1 MDTVSRVYTLINE
14 RNMSLY
20 QLTRLSGV
28 SHSTIK
34 TTEKRG
40 GQLTVDT
47 IERLCDGLG
56 ITLCDFFREDRGKGA
71 NMASESHHST

>member
-1 MDTVSRVYTLINE
+1 MDTVARVYALLNE

-20 QLTRLSGV
+20 QLARISGV

-40 GQLTVDT
+40 GQLTVET

-56 ITLCDFFREDRGKGA
+56 ISLCEFFREDVE
-71 NMASESHHST
+71 NESNIAQVSLR